1 MTDNNDDPHGVPLVA
16 TTRAG
21 STGAPGPMP
30 RAGPPST
37 TGGHPRWVM
46 VKRRKRGSNVTLD
59 QHTSTSTQQQQ
70 QQQPHPQQNT
80 LNILQVNISGIS
92 TSKINLAYILDKRDV
107 HIALIQESQHQNTS
121 THVSNYTAYPCS
133 CTDCRGTITY
143 MCGGLHIAV
152 TCRDFFFSFY

>member
-59 QHTSTSTQQQQ
+59 QHTSTPMQHHKQQS
-70 QQQPHPQQNT
+70 HSQQNT
-80 LNILQVNISGIS
+80 INIISGIY
-92 TSKINLAYILDKRDV
+92 TSKSQIS
-107 HIALIQESQHQNTS
+107 LIQESQHQNTS
-121 THVSNYTAYPCS
+121 QTTLYSLIVEVLLPIINDA
-133 CTDCRGTITY
+133 
-143 MCGGLHIAV
+143 
-152 TCRDFFFSFY
+152 